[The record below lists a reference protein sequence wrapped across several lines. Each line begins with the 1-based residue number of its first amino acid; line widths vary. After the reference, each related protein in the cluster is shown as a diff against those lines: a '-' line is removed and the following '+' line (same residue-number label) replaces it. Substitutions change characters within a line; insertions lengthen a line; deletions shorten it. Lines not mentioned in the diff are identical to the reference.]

1 MRAALLMLLAVATR
15 SVRAVRLPPTR
26 AALVGRG
33 RAPAAVR
40 AMCTPI
46 PTVDPETGEPLSKS
60 AIKKLQ
66 KQAAMDL
73 LLETNEHK
81 LAHCRAQLAREER
94 LGRRRSAAQ
103 TADAQIVGR
112 PSLLLAGP
120 RGTVG
125 VAPAAPGGMA
135 AVPMLWGLS

>member
-33 RAPAAVR
+33 RAPAAAVR

-66 KQAAMDL
+66 KQAAI
-73 LLETNEHK
+73 
-81 LAHCRAQLAREER
+81 
-94 LGRRRSAAQ
+94 AAKKAAKKAEKAAAGGG
-103 TADAQIVGR
+103 ADAA
-112 PSLLLAGP
+112 AGA
-120 RGTVG
+120 GG
-125 VAPAAPGGMA
+125 GGGGAPAAARGDACGGKKR
-135 AVPMLWGLS
+135 